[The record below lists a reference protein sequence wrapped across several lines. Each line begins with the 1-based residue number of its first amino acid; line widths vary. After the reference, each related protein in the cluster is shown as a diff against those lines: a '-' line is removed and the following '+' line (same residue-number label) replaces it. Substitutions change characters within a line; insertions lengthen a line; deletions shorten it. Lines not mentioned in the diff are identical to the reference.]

1 MKIKTGII
9 GYGVVGKK
17 REMYINENKYLEL
30 CAVSDTN
37 FEKKSSIIK
46 NVKYLQNYKD
56 IFDQD
61 LDAIFICMPN
71 YLAKDITIQA
81 IKNDIH
87 VFCEKPPSKNVKELL
102 EVKKHYAKHPNLKL
116 KYGFNHRYHDSVS
129 KALKI
134 IQSKEYGKVVNIRGV
149 YGKSKIVN
157 ISTGWRS
164 KRKYAG
170 GGILLDQGIH
180 MLDMIN
186 LFVDEI
192 VEVKSMISNKFW
204 NKDIEDNAFALMRT
218 ESGKIISIHSSATQ
232 WQHKFL
238 LELTLESGLL
248 TLSGIL
254 SGSKSY
260 GKEKLSFTPRINDN
274 NGAKLTNEY
283 SFSQKDLSWKKE
295 IDEFAD
301 CIKNNKKITNGN
313 LEDSMMVMKLI
324 EKIYAKDDEWYNNY
338 VK

>member
-9 GYGVVGKK
+9 GYGLVGKK
-17 REMYINENKYLEL
+17 REKYINENKNLEL
-30 CAVSDTN
+30 CAISDIA
-37 FEKKSSIIK
+37 FEKESFVKKGISYFKS
-46 NVKYLQNYKD
+46 YQN
-56 IFDQD
+56 IFDQK

-81 IKNDIH
+81 MKNNIH

-102 EVKKHYAKHPNLKL
+102 EVKKQYIKHPNLKL

-129 KALKI
+129 KALEI
-134 IQSKEYGKVVNIRGV
+134 IDSKEYGKVINIRGI

-157 ISTGWRS
+157 ISKGWRS
-164 KRKYAG
+164 KRAYAG

-192 VEVKSMISNKFW
+192 VEVKSMISNLFW
-204 NKDIEDNAFALMRT
+204 EKDIEDNAFALMRT
-218 ESGKIISIHSSATQ
+218 NSGKIISIHSSATQ

-238 LELTLESGLL
+238 LEVTLEAGLL

-260 GKEKLSFTPRINDN
+260 GKEKLSFTPRINDD
-274 NGAKLTNEY
+274 NGAKLKNEY
-283 SFSQKDLSWKKE
+283 SFPQKDLSWKRE

-313 LEDSMMVMKLI
+313 LEDSMKVMKLI
-324 EKIYAKDDEWYNNY
+324 EKIYFQDKEWYNDY

>member
-17 REMYINENKYLEL
+17 REKYINQNEYLEL
-30 CAVSDTN
+30 CAISDIAFQEKSAIKKGVSY
-37 FEKKSSIIK
+37 FKS
-46 NVKYLQNYKD
+46 YQN
-56 IFDQD
+56 IFDQK

-81 IKNDIH
+81 IKNNIH
-87 VFCEKPPSKNVKELL
+87 IFCEKPPSKNVKELL
-102 EVKKHYAKHPNLKL
+102 EVKKHYEKHPNLKL

-157 ISTGWRS
+157 ISKGWRS
-164 KRKYAG
+164 KREYAG

-192 VEVKSMISNKFW
+192 VEVKSMVSNTFW

-218 ESGKIISIHSSATQ
+218 KLGKIVSIHSSATQ

-238 LELTLESGLL
+238 LEVTLEAGLL

-260 GKEKLSFTPRINDN
+260 GKEKLSFTPRINDI
-274 NGAKLTNEY
+274 NGAKLINEY
-283 SFSQKDLSWKKE
+283 SFSQKDLSWKRE

-313 LEDSMMVMKLI
+313 LEDSMKVMKLI
-324 EKIYAKDDEWYNNY
+324 EKIYSQDKEWYNDY

>member
-9 GYGVVGKK
+9 GCGVVGKK
-17 REMYINENKYLEL
+17 RKKCIEENPHLEL
-30 CAVSDTN
+30 CAISDITY
-37 FEKKSSIIK
+37 KKIFSVK
-46 NVKYLQNYKD
+46 NGIEYFKYYDD
-56 IFDQD
+56 IFKKD

-71 YLAKDITIQA
+71 YLAQPITITA
-81 IKNDIH
+81 IEKGIH
-87 VFCEKPPSKNVKELL
+87 VFCEKPPSKNLKELL
-102 EVKKHYAKHPNLKL
+102 EVKKQYIKHPNLKL

-149 YGKSKIVN
+149 YGKSKIVT
-157 ISTGWRS
+157 ISKGWRS

-186 LFVDEI
+186 LFVGDI
-192 VEVKSMISNKFW
+192 VEVKSMVSNSFW
-204 NKDIEDNAFALMRT
+204 NKDVEDNAFALLKSK
-218 ESGKIISIHSSATQ
+218 EGKIISIHSSATQ

-238 LELTLESGLL
+238 LEITLEKCLL
-248 TLSGIL
+248 ILSGIL

-260 GKEKLSFTPRINDN
+260 GREKLILIPRTKSDK
-274 NGAKLTNEY
+274 GSKLRKNY
-283 SFSQKDLSWKKE
+283 SFLQKDFSWNKE
-295 IDEFAD
+295 VDEFAD
-301 CIKNNKKITNGN
+301 SIYNDKKVKNGTLEESIK
-313 LEDSMMVMKLI
+313 VMKLI
-324 EKIYAKDDEWYNNY
+324 EEIYSKDTDWYNNY